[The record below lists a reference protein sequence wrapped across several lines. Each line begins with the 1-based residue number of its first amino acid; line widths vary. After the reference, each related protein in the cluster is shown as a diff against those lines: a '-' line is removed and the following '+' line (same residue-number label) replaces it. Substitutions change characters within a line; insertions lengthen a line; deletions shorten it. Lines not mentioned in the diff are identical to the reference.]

1 MTRAPFSVAA
11 LGPDAQRQI
20 RDKLAQQQF
29 APSAHLGLMNEKY
42 PELPKPPKYGN
53 VKTIFKSA
61 QGFERNYDSKLE
73 ARVAERL
80 DSELMA
86 GDVAAWLPQIP
97 ILLPGGVRL
106 VVDFLVFYRDG
117 SHRWLDAKG
126 RETQASI
133 NKRKQAM
140 ALYGI
145 NVEIVR

>member
-11 LGPDAQRQI
+11 LGADAQRQVREAFEHERAI
-20 RDKLAQQQF
+20 NRAAD
-29 APSAHLGLMNEKY
+29 SAY
-42 PELPKPPKYGN
+42 APKPPKYGN

-73 ARVAERL
+73 ARVAQRL
-80 DSELMA
+80 DGELMA